1 MKKRYLLFAFC
12 SLLTAHCSLLFALG
26 KKDAD
31 EAKYQNNEWILCIT
45 DFDHSL
51 LPPAHRLAGDV
62 LTRDLVNKLK
72 AVSYRLRIS
81 PEYAYYEGYA
91 WQQAVGTA
99 AKAVSTKQNERSQL
113 IYRGDPDW
121 KYRSNLK
128 KIDADLVKLQEALA
142 QKEEERPLIEREPVF
157 KLTQANLGGTYPA
170 PPKVNGERRFCQ
182 SQKVDA
188 FLTGTIR
195 EFHNRYY
202 IRVKLF
208 TLYTNSWV
216 YEDDIIFSME
226 DADGAVDEIA
236 GRLSAV
242 LAGNKPAS
250 VVVTVDP
257 PEAQVLINQSYAGK
271 GTIPERE
278 RPPGMVTITAAAE
291 GYTPVAV
298 ETELAPSELTDVA
311 ITLSPLHY
319 TDVRINAPGGEGAS
333 VYHGALY
340 VGEAPLV
347 LSLPLSNLEYVTV
360 ESRREMGKGVF
371 TTPDLPSDSFSVSL
385 KMKIPPPSGQKR
397 VNKARNWY
405 YWAWGGTW
413 VTGIAAWITYGLYSS
428 QTAVLNRS
436 NDPAFYDSTERL
448 GYISTGAIIAVGAA
462 IGYEVFQMAR
472 YMYTATLDVTPIV
485 KGDRY
490 KK

>member
-1 MKKRYLLFAFC
+1 VKKFWLLFAICYVLFV
-12 SLLTAHCSLLFALG
+12 SLLPALG

-31 EAKYQNNEWILCIT
+31 EVKYQNDEWLLCIT
-45 DFDHSL
+45 EVDYSL
-51 LPPAHRLAGDV
+51 LPPAHRLAGNV
-62 LTRDLVNKLK
+62 LTRDLVDRLKL
-72 AVSYRLRIS
+72 VSYRLRIS

-91 WQQAVGTA
+91 WQQAINTA

-142 QKEEERPLIEREPVF
+142 EKEAERPLIEREPVF
-157 KLTQANLGGTYPA
+157 GLIQANLNGTYPA
-170 PPKVNGERRFCQ
+170 PPKAGGERRFCQ
-182 SQKVDA
+182 SQKADA
-188 FLTGTIR
+188 FLTGAIR

-202 IRVKLF
+202 IHLKLF

-216 YEDDIIFSME
+216 YEDDIIFSMD
-226 DADGAVDEIA
+226 DADGAVEEIA
-236 GRLSAV
+236 ARLSTV

-250 VVVTVDP
+250 IAITVDP

-278 RPPGMVTITAAAE
+278 RPPGKVIIATAAE
-291 GYTPVAV
+291 GYTPITV
-298 ETELAPSELTDVA
+298 ETELAPAEFTDVA
-311 ITLSPLHY
+311 ITLSPLYY

-347 LSLPLSNLEYVTV
+347 LSLPLGNLEYVTV

-371 TTPDLPSDSFSVSL
+371 TTPDLPSDSFGISL
-385 KMKIPPPSGQKR
+385 KMKIPPPSGQRR
-397 VNKARNWY
+397 VNKARSWY

-413 VTGIAAWITYGLYSS
+413 ITGIVAWITYGLYSN
-428 QTAVLNRS
+428 QTAVLEQS
-436 NDPAFYDSTERL
+436 SDPAFYDSTERL
-448 GYISTGAIIAVGAA
+448 GLISSGAIIAVGVA
-462 IGYEVFQMAR
+462 ITYEIFQMMR
-472 YMYTATLDVTPIV
+472 YMYTASSDVTPLV
-485 KGDRY
+485 KGDRN
-490 KK
+490 K

>member
-1 MKKRYLLFAFC
+1 MKKKYLLFAFF
-12 SLLTAHCSLLFALG
+12 SFFIFHCSLLFALG

-31 EAKYQNNEWILCIT
+31 EAKYQNIEWFLCVT
-45 DFDHSL
+45 DFDRSL

-62 LTRDLVNKLK
+62 LTRDVIDKLK

-91 WQQAVGTA
+91 WQQAIGTA

-142 QKEEERPLIEREPVF
+142 QKEAERPLIEREPVF
-157 KLTQANLGGTYPA
+157 KLIQANLSGTYPA
-170 PPKVNGERRFCQ
+170 PPKAGGERRFCQ
-182 SQKVDA
+182 SQKADA

-195 EFHNRYY
+195 EFHARYY
-202 IRVKLF
+202 IHLKLF

-216 YEDDIIFSME
+216 YEDDIIFSM
-226 DADGAVDEIA
+226 DDSDGAVEEIA
-236 GRLSAV
+236 ARLCAV
-242 LAGNKPAS
+242 LAGNKPSS
-250 VVVTVDP
+250 VAVTVDP

-278 RPPGMVTITAAAE
+278 RPPGKVTIAAAAE
-291 GYTPVAV
+291 GYTPVTV
-298 ETELAPSELTDVA
+298 ETELAPSEFTDVA

-319 TDVRINAPGGEGAS
+319 TDVRINAPGYDGAS

-340 VGEAPLV
+340 VGEAPFV
-347 LSLPLSNLEYVTV
+347 LSLPLSSLEYVTV
-360 ESRREMGKGVF
+360 EGQKKMGKGVF
-371 TTPDLPSDSFSVSL
+371 TTPDLPADSFSISL

-397 VNKARNWY
+397 VNKARSWY
-405 YWAWGGTW
+405 YWAWGATW
-413 VTGIAAWITYGLYSS
+413 ITGITAWITYGLYSS
-428 QTAVLNRS
+428 QNAALERS
-436 NDPAFYDSTERL
+436 NSLDFYDSTERL
-448 GYISTGAIIAVGAA
+448 RLISSGTIIAVGAV
-462 IGYEVFQMAR
+462 IGYEVFQMVR
-472 YMYTATLDVTPIV
+472 YMYTATSDVTPIV
-485 KGDRY
+485 KGDRN
-490 KK
+490 K